1 MNKCI
6 SFVLIFLWVFGNSS
20 GQTFKSSKQIRGF
33 DLTSESIYAINQDA
47 NGFIWLATDKGVR
60 YSDGISMKLLPE
72 ELLLQSYAT
81 QLLTIDQDGH
91 VWIYQSRG
99 KPVVY
104 YYDLSAWHRIPLSIA
119 KDVEE
124 SNQSNT
130 QLYIGGSGKEKSLF
144 LVVGDQLVVQDMAGE
159 LIRKYDIDIGSFGRF
174 TSIFTSAEGELHF
187 VFNKCVFKLTDD
199 TFEEVTL
206 STENLPEPVL
216 QVVYN
221 DLDSS
226 YYYLSKNSLYKSDRL
241 GQIDGPIFYGFSGI
255 INSEKDSYGLFENNG
270 DLYFFYNSQLYKRNF
285 RSKAITELSV
295 SDELNV
301 NYVQSTFV
309 DREGATWLGT
319 YRGAAILS
327 SLRFQSFDKRIGLPE
342 TDISAIHYLAPTTYI
357 LGYNNGYQIWD
368 GTQILKSVEFSDPY
382 EAKLN
387 RVMNFSRDKFG
398 KIWFGAYKTGL
409 GFIDPESFD
418 WQKVSLPTDEP
429 VNYVEVREDSLF
441 VITHNHLWKAPIDE
455 NGPTAPFEEYLE
467 NITQQEG
474 FSGNFI
480 RKTGKIQDKWIILDN
495 GENTYSNDPDIGL
508 SYIRI
513 SGYDY
518 LLRNDTLLIATED
531 GLFFLEDDKLKLFS
545 LNGDTVRNPVYTIL
559 EDDQARLW
567 LGTNFG
573 VFVLENNRIR
583 QFNERNG
590 LIGNEV
596 SRGAL
601 QMAGAGRIF
610 IGTQNGVSV
619 YIPEEDNQRITAPK
633 TYIEKITVVSDV
645 SIPTSTSNIP
655 YAYNNVSVDYRAV
668 SFASWPYLT
677 VSYKLI
683 GLHDEWRTIENPREN
698 RIYFNN
704 LPPGEYQ
711 LMLKSSLGQQVNSE
725 VTYADPFTVNYP
737 YYLQGWFI
745 ALVVIVFVG
754 LGILLNFLFVQFRY
768 QGVLKS
774 DLARKK
780 VEIKKTEDQFKNVW
794 NSSVDGLM
802 LSVAGGIVI
811 AANPALCRLAG
822 VKEEELIEN
831 GLSFL
836 FRDPTFYQK
845 ERATMLAEI
854 ERMNG
859 SGFKR
864 EMRMPFKSGDKE
876 VELFIARMQSDFEDN
891 AFLLNIFRDISQ
903 KKEYEE
909 GLKLAKDRAEEVSML
924 KSSILANMSH
934 EIRTPLN
941 GILGS
946 AENILGNIQ
955 DQPHLASQVQII
967 QESGERLL
975 HTINAILDLSK
986 IQSDKRDINYEVTNI
1001 NDFFSKILLPH
1012 KSSAIKKGILV
1023 TVKHRTKP
1031 FVGNIEREYITMI
1044 INHVVGNAIKYSNE
1058 GVVTIEI
1065 EKKGENLFL
1074 KVTDQGIG
1082 IGEEYLDKLFSPFE
1096 QESNGY
1102 DRKFEGAGLGLAVT
1116 KQLLDQLSGTIDIK
1130 STKGKGTEVI
1140 IEIPLFT

>member
-1 MNKCI
+1 MNKCASLVI
-6 SFVLIFLWVFGNSS
+6 IFLWVFGNSL
-20 GQTFKSSKQIRGF
+20 GQTFKSSKLIRGF

-60 YSDGISMKLLPE
+60 YSDGISMMQLPDD
-72 ELLLQSYAT
+72 LVLQTYAT

-91 VWIYQSRG
+91 VWIYQTKG

-104 YYDLSAWHRIPLSIA
+104 YYDLSSWHRIPLSIPKEVA
-119 KDVEE
+119 D

-130 QLYIGGSGKEKSLF
+130 QLYIGGSGREKTLF
-144 LVVGDQLVVQDMAGE
+144 LVVGGEIVVQDLAGE
-159 LIRKYDIDIGSFGRF
+159 LIVKRSIDGEEYGSFSSFF
-174 TSIFTSAEGELHF
+174 TSFEGDLHF
-187 VFNKCVFKLTDD
+187 IFDNGILKLTDKN
-199 TFEEVTL
+199 FEEVFY
-206 STENLPEPVL
+206 SAEDLPNPIL
-216 QVVYN
+216 RIIYN
-221 DLDSS
+221 KLDSS
-226 YYYLSKNSLYKSDRL
+226 YYYLSKNALYKSKQL
-241 GQIDGPIFYGFSGI
+241 WQIDTPIFVGFSGI
-255 INSEKDSYGLFENNG
+255 INSEKDSHGLFENNG

-285 RSKAITELSV
+285 RSKAVTEVSV

-301 NYVQSTFV
+301 KHVQSSFV
-309 DREGATWLGT
+309 DREGAIWLGS

-327 SLRFQSFDKRIGLPE
+327 SLRFQNFDQRIGLPE
-342 TDISAIHYLAPTTYI
+342 SDISAIHYLAPTTYI
-357 LGYNNGYQIWD
+357 LGYNNGYQIWN
-368 GTQILKSVEFSDPY
+368 GLKMLKSVEFADPN
-382 EAKLN
+382 EAKLS

-398 KIWFGAYKTGL
+398 KIWFGAYKSGL
-409 GFIDPESFD
+409 GFINPESFN

-429 VNYVEVREDSLF
+429 VNFVEVREDSLF
-441 VITHNHLWKAPIDE
+441 VITNNRLWKAPINED
-455 NGPTAPFEEYLE
+455 GLSAPFKEYLE
-467 NITQQEG
+467 SITQQEN
-474 FSGNFI
+474 FSKNFI
-480 RKTGKIQDKWIILDN
+480 RKTGKIQDRWIIMDN
-495 GENTYSNDPDIGL
+495 GENTYSSDPDVGI
-508 SYIRI
+508 SHIRI

-518 LLRNDTLLIATED
+518 LHRNDTLLIATEN
-531 GLFFLEDDKLKLFS
+531 GLFYLKDDKLIPFAM
-545 LNGDTVRNPVYTIL
+545 NGDTINNPVYAML
-559 EDDQARLW
+559 EDGKDRLW
-567 LGTNFG
+567 LATNSG
-573 VFVLENNRIR
+573 VFLLENNRIR

-590 LIGNEV
+590 LIGNEIN
-596 SRGAL
+596 RGAL
-601 QMAGAGRIF
+601 QEAEAGRVI

-619 YIPEEDNQRITAPK
+619 YIPEEDNQLITAPK
-633 TYIEKITVVSDV
+633 AYIEQITVVSDV
-645 SIPTSTSNIP
+645 SVPASTSSIP
-655 YAYNNVSVDYRAV
+655 YSYNNVSVDYRAV
-668 SFASWPYLT
+668 SFASWPLLT

-683 GLHDEWRTIENPREN
+683 GLHDEWRIIENPREN

-711 LMLKSSLGQQVNSE
+711 LMLKSGLGQQVYSDAI
-725 VTYADPFTVNYP
+725 YSDPFTVNYP

-745 ALVVIVFVG
+745 ALVVIIFVG
-754 LGILLNFLFVQFRY
+754 LGILLNFLFVQFKY

-802 LSVAGGIVI
+802 LSVVGGKVI

-822 VKEEELIEN
+822 VTEEELIEY
-831 GLSFL
+831 GLSSL
-836 FRDPTFYQK
+836 FRDPSFYQM
-845 ERATMLAEI
+845 ERESMMAEI

-864 EMRMPFKSGDKE
+864 EMRMPFKSGDIE
-876 VELFIARMQSDFEDN
+876 VEIFIARMQSDFEDN
-891 AFLLNIFRDISQ
+891 AFFLNIFRDISQ

-909 GLKLAKDRAEEVSML
+909 GLKIAKGRAEEVSML

-946 AENILGNIQ
+946 AENILSNIQ

-975 HTINAILDLSK
+975 QTINTILDLSK
-986 IQSDKRDINYEVTNI
+986 IQSDKRDIKYQITNI

-1023 TVKHRTKP
+1023 TVKYRTKP
-1031 FVGNIEREYITMI
+1031 LIANIEREYIAMI

-1058 GVVTIEI
+1058 GMITIET

-1074 KVTDQGIG
+1074 NIKDQGIG
-1082 IGEEYLDKLFSPFE
+1082 ISEEYLDKLFSPFE

-1116 KQLLDQLSGTIDIK
+1116 KQLLDQLSGKIEIK
-1130 STKGKGTEVI
+1130 SKKGEGTEVV
-1140 IEIPLFT
+1140 IEIPLLA

>member
-6 SFVLIFLWVFGNSS
+6 SFVIIFLWVFGNSL

-60 YSDGISMKLLPE
+60 YSDGISMKQLPE
-72 ELLLQSYAT
+72 EVILESFGT
-81 QLLTIDQDGH
+81 QLLTTDQDGH

-119 KDVEE
+119 KEVEE
-124 SNQSNT
+124 SSQSNT
-130 QLYIGGSGKEKSLF
+130 QLYVGGSGKEKSLF
-144 LVVGDQLVVQDMAGE
+144 LVVGDQIVVQDMAGV
-159 LIRKYDIDIGSFGRF
+159 LIRKYDIDVGFCGKF
-174 TSIFTSAEGELHF
+174 TSFFTSAEGDLHF
-187 VFNKCVFKLTDD
+187 MFNNCVFKLTDENI
-199 TFEEVTL
+199 EEVYL
-206 STENLPEPVL
+206 STENLPDPIL
-216 QVVYN
+216 KVVYN
-221 DLDSS
+221 ELDSS
-226 YYYLSKNSLYKSDRL
+226 YYYLAKNALYKSDRL
-241 GQIDGPIFYGFSGI
+241 GQIDKPLFGGFSGI

-270 DLYFFYNSQLYKRNF
+270 HLYFFYNSHLYKRNF
-285 RSKAITELSV
+285 RSKAVTEISV

-301 NYVQSTFV
+301 KHVQSSFV
-309 DREGATWLGT
+309 DREGAIWLGT
-319 YRGAAILS
+319 YRGAAILP
-327 SLRFQSFDKRIGLPE
+327 SLRFQNFDQRIGLPE
-342 TDISAIHYLAPTTYI
+342 TDISAIHYLAPSTYI

-368 GTQILKSVEFSDPY
+368 GTKMLKSVEFSNPN
-382 EAKLN
+382 EAKLS

-409 GFIDPESFD
+409 GYINPESFN
-418 WQKVSLPTDEP
+418 WQNVSLPTDEP
-429 VNYVEVREDSLF
+429 VNYVEVREDTLF

-455 NGPTAPFEEYLE
+455 NGPTASFTEYLE
-467 NITQQEG
+467 EVTQQEN
-474 FSGNFI
+474 FSKNFI
-480 RKTGKIQDKWIILDN
+480 RKTGKIQDKWIIMDN
-495 GENTYSNDPDIGL
+495 GENTYSNDPDVGRTH
-508 SYIRI
+508 IRI

-518 LLRNDTLLIATED
+518 LQRNDTLLIATEN
-531 GLFFLEDDKLKLFS
+531 GLFYLQDDKLKPFAV
-545 LNGDTVRNPVYTIL
+545 NGVTVRNPVYAML
-559 EDDQARLW
+559 EDEKNRLW
-567 LGTNFG
+567 LATNFG
-573 VFVLENNRIR
+573 VSILENNRIR

-590 LIGNEV
+590 LIGNEIN
-596 SRGAL
+596 RGAL
-601 QMAGAGRIF
+601 QKAGGGRIF

-619 YIPEEDNQRITAPK
+619 YIPEEDNQQIIAPK
-633 TYIEKITVVSDV
+633 TYIEQITVVSDV
-645 SIPTSTSNIP
+645 SVPASTSNIP
-655 YAYNNVSVDYRAV
+655 YSYNNVSVDYRAV
-668 SFASWPYLT
+668 SFAAWPYLT
-677 VSYKLI
+677 VRYKLI
-683 GLHDEWRTIENPREN
+683 GLDDEWRTIENPRES
-698 RIYFNN
+698 RLYFNN

-711 LMLKSSLGQQVNSE
+711 LMLKSSLGQQIDSE
-725 VTYADPFTVNYP
+725 VIYADPFTVNYP

-802 LSVAGGIVI
+802 LSVIGGRVI

-845 ERATMLAEI
+845 ERATLLAEI

-864 EMRMPFKSGDKE
+864 EIRMPFKSGDRE

-975 HTINAILDLSK
+975 HTINTILDLSK
-986 IQSDKRDINYEVTNI
+986 IQSDKRDINYVVTNI

-1031 FVGNIEREYITMI
+1031 FVANIEREYITMI

-1082 IGEEYLDKLFSPFE
+1082 IGEQYLEKLFSPFE

-1130 STKGKGTEVI
+1130 STKGIGTEVI
-1140 IEIPLFT
+1140 IEIPLLP